1 MRSWEGP
8 GSDNCPR
15 EDPVPTVG
23 GVPHVEPALRL
34 GRRRLD
40 TAQRPGST
48 PAGPGAPWGRTRP
61 GRDWSAQTGHRRRS
75 ERAQTGHGRRSERED
90 RSLASGT
97 LSPSAPLPGP
107 PRLPHPRPPP
117 TLPAPT
123 HLPWDVLRA
132 WSSARRCAAA
142 PPPRPGGGEGRRGRA
157 SGAAAR
163 TVGEGT
169 ARREREEREG
179 RTAEGLRGGRGR
191 GGARPRPQR
200 VPPSPSTPPPARS
213 RRSAVWVRGV
223 QAPGQGRAAAGGPP
237 FLQEKGRGRPFP
249 LWVPLVQG
257 NSNSP
262 VELGKLRCTG

>member
-1 MRSWEGP
+1 M
-8 GSDNCPR
+8 
-15 EDPVPTVG
+15 
-23 GVPHVEPALRL
+23 EPALLL

-40 TAQRPGST
+40 TAQRPGSA
-48 PAGPGAPWGRTRP
+48 PAGAGAPWGRTRP

-75 ERAQTGHGRRSERED
+75 ERAQTGHERRSERAD
-90 RSLASGT
+90 RSPASGT

-123 HLPWDVLRA
+123 HLPWDVLPAR
-132 WSSARRCAAA
+132 SSARRCAAA

-179 RTAEGLRGGRGR
+179 RMAEGLRGGRGR

-200 VPPSPSTPPPARS
+200 VPPSPSPPPPARS
-213 RRSAVWVRGV
+213 RRSAVWARGV
-223 QAPGQGRAAAGGPP
+223 QATGQGRAAAGGPL
-237 FLQEKGRGRPFP
+237 FCKKREETGLFP
-249 LWVPLVQG
+249 CGSPLFRETQVPQ
-257 NSNSP
+257 
-262 VELGKLRCTG
+262 